1 MSARPLIFI
10 FPGQSSR
17 DPFMFE
23 RLAIV
28 DPHLAAQ
35 ALANVEAQIGRP
47 FDAAFTDNLEIQLAV
62 FEVTQA
68 WLQLVRAAG
77 LHEQAS
83 AGLSLG
89 EYSHCVAIGA
99 LPVDAARS
107 LVASRGRCYDAGPA
121 GVMAAMFPLSL
132 EELEAL
138 CAQVREALGDARAVA
153 VANMNS
159 PTQNVIAGTAAAVD
173 RVLALA
179 LDEYFITGQIIEQRI
194 PMHVPLFAPVADA
207 FRPALESATW
217 QIPAAGYWPNVDAK
231 PVALTH
237 STDIIDCLARHVWQ
251 PVKWRETI
259 DAMVVRYGDPVFV
272 EVGPLQILTR
282 MLSRKWIAPQRVFAV
297 DVSSGA
303 KDQAVTFSQRMEE
316 IRYALAH

>member
-17 DPFMFE
+17 DPLMFE
-23 RLAIV
+23 RLAMV
-28 DPHLAAQ
+28 DSQRAAQ

-47 FDAAFTDNLEIQLAV
+47 FDAAFANNLEIQLAV

-99 LPVDAARS
+99 LPVEAART

-121 GVMAAMFPLSL
+121 GVMAAMFPLGL

-138 CAQVREALGDARAVA
+138 CAQVREEFCNACAVA
-153 VANMNS
+153 VANINS

-173 RVLALA
+173 RVLVLA
-179 LDEYFITGQIIEQRI
+179 LDQYFITGQLIEQRI
-194 PMHVPLFAPVADA
+194 AMHVPLFAPVAEA
-207 FRPALESATW
+207 FRPALENAPW
-217 QIPAAGYWPNVDAK
+217 QIPVAGYWPNVDAK
-231 PVALTH
+231 PVAVTH
-237 STDIIDCLARHVWQ
+237 STNIIDRLARHVWQ

-259 DAMVVRYGDPVFV
+259 DAMVLCYGDPVFV
-272 EVGPLQILTR
+272 EVGPLQVLTR
-282 MLSRKWIAPQRVFAV
+282 MLNRKWISPQRVFAV
-297 DVSSGA
+297 DFLPGA
-303 KDQAVTFSQRMEE
+303 KDQEVTFGQRIEE
-316 IRYALAH
+316 IRHALAH

>member
-17 DPFMFE
+17 DPLMFE
-23 RLAIV
+23 RLAMV
-28 DPHLAAQ
+28 DPQLAAQ

-47 FDAAFTDNLEIQLAV
+47 FDAAFANNLEIQLAV

-99 LPVDAARS
+99 LPLAAART

-121 GVMAAMFPLSL
+121 GVMAAIFPLSL
-132 EELEAL
+132 EELESL
-138 CAQVREALGDARAVA
+138 CARVREDLCDENAVA
-153 VANMNS
+153 VANINS
-159 PTQNVIAGTAAAVD
+159 PTQNVIAGTASAVD

-179 LDEYFITGQIIEQRI
+179 LDQYFITGQLIEQRI
-194 PMHVPLFAPVADA
+194 AMHVPLFAPVADA
-207 FRPALESATW
+207 FRPALESAPW
-217 QIPAAGYWPNVDAK
+217 QIPSADYWPNVDAK
-231 PVALTH
+231 PLAVER
-237 STDIIDCLARHVWQ
+237 SSEIIDRLARHVWQ

-259 DAMVVRYGDPVFV
+259 DVMVARYGDPVFV

-282 MLSRKWIAPQRVFAV
+282 MLNRKWISPQRVFAV
-297 DVSSGA
+297 DVLSGA
-303 KDQAVTFSQRMEE
+303 KDQAVTFRQRIEE
-316 IRYALAH
+316 IRYALAD

>member
-17 DPFMFE
+17 DPLMFE

-28 DPHLAAQ
+28 DSQLAAQ

-47 FDAAFTDNLEIQLAV
+47 FDAAFANNLEIQLAV

-89 EYSHCVAIGA
+89 EYSHCVAIGT
-99 LPVDAARS
+99 LPVNAART

-138 CAQVREALGDARAVA
+138 CAQVREEFCDARAVA
-153 VANMNS
+153 VANINS

-173 RVLALA
+173 RVLILA
-179 LDEYFITGQIIEQRI
+179 LDQYFITGQLIEQRI
-194 PMHVPLFAPVADA
+194 AMHVPLFAPVAEA
-207 FRPALESATW
+207 FRPALENAPW
-217 QIPAAGYWPNVDAK
+217 QIPVADYWPNVDAK
-231 PVALTH
+231 PVAVTH
-237 STDIIDCLARHVWQ
+237 STDIIDRLSRHVWQ

-259 DAMVVRYGDPVFV
+259 DAMVIHYGDPVFV

-282 MLSRKWIAPQRVFAV
+282 MLNRKWISPQRVFAV
-297 DVSSGA
+297 DVLSGA
-303 KDQAVTFSQRMEE
+303 KDQSLTFGQRIEE
-316 IRYALAH
+316 IRHALAH

>member
-17 DPFMFE
+17 DPLMFE
-23 RLAIV
+23 RLAIA
-28 DPHLAAQ
+28 DSQLAAQ
-35 ALANVEAQIGRP
+35 ALANVETQIGRP
-47 FDAAFTDNLEIQLAV
+47 FDAAFANNLEIQLAV

-77 LHEQAS
+77 LREQAS

-99 LPVDAARS
+99 LSVDAART

-121 GVMAAMFPLSL
+121 GVMAAMFPLDL
-132 EELEAL
+132 KELEAL
-138 CAQVREALGDARAVA
+138 CAQVREEFCDATAVA
-153 VANMNS
+153 VANINS

-179 LDEYFITGQIIEQRI
+179 LDEYFITGQLIEQRI
-194 PMHVPLFAPVADA
+194 AMHVPLFAPVADA
-207 FRPALESATW
+207 FRPALENAPW
-217 QIPAAGYWPNVDAK
+217 QIPVADYWPNVDAK
-231 PVALTH
+231 PVAVTH
-237 STDIIDCLARHVWQ
+237 STDIIDRLARHVWQ

-259 DAMVVRYGDPVFV
+259 DSMVIHYGDPVFV
-272 EVGPLQILTR
+272 EVGPLQVLTR
-282 MLSRKWIAPQRVFAV
+282 MLNRKWISPQRVFAV
-297 DVSSGA
+297 DVLSGA
-303 KDQAVTFSQRMEE
+303 KDQSLTFSQRIEE
-316 IRYALAH
+316 IRHALAH